1 MLSKPPCESS
11 VYCGLLVAG
20 KWVSSGFYYPAP
32 LSQLHKA
39 SIETFL
45 PVMEG
50 SATALSV
57 ATRLYWRIRRKLAG
71 TASKSER
78 NGLMSRPPR
87 RV

>member
-1 MLSKPPCESS
+1 MLSKPPLR
-11 VYCGLLVAG
+11 VQRLLWFAG
-20 KWVSSGFYYPAP
+20 GRKWVSSGFYYPAP
-32 LSQLHKA
+32 LSLLREA

-45 PVMEG
+45 QVMEG

-57 ATRLYWRIRRKLAG
+57 ATQLYWRIRRRLAG
-71 TASKSER
+71 TASKLER